1 MATNIF
7 KFDGT
12 LLTTVADGTIDST
25 HSTLRFPGNGY
36 QNYGPPILEDIL
48 WTMTNFAGA
57 NQPTLPLTGQCWYD
71 TNTSLLKIYNG
82 SSWQAAGGVLVT
94 STTPTSSPNVG
105 AFWYDSVNMQ
115 MYVWNGASW
124 DIIGPLS
131 SATNND
137 PISNTSIPT
146 YSKLDSVRLQDSLAA
161 YHQVWRIVIGGT
173 LFAIISKDAAFTPS
187 PAIAGF
193 STILPGINF
202 NSSISNVGISGDVTT
217 FRSTKDNT
225 PDLDNT
231 RSLGSSILRFSNLFA
246 YGADIKNSLNINTSN
261 GSYNF
266 QVTGTSY
273 LNGTALF
280 SSGTT
285 NAPPIRLQTGSLLTT
300 PSLGSLEFDG
310 NQLYITLDVN
320 GVPTRSVIAAGTSG
334 GNTAAVPNTLALRD
348 ASSDIYANV
357 FHGVATS
364 ARYADLAERYATD
377 TPVSPGD
384 VVILGGKKEITLSTR
399 ANDPM
404 VFGVIST
411 NPAVRL
417 NEDAGTDKTHPFVAM
432 VGRVPCK
439 VIGPVKKGE
448 RLVTSDQKGVA
459 MAASDPSQPLIPFAR
474 ALVDKETEG
483 IELIEVVLLGRA

>member
-12 LLTTVADGTIDST
+12 LLTTVADGTIDTT

-36 QNYGPPILEDIL
+36 QNYGPPVLENIL

-82 SSWQAAGGVLVT
+82 STWQAAGGVLVT
-94 STTPTSSPNVG
+94 PTIPTSSPNVG

-137 PISNTSIPT
+137 PISNTIIPT

-161 YHQVWRIVIGGT
+161 YHQVWRIIIGGT

-187 PAIAGF
+187 PAIPGF
-193 STILPGINF
+193 TTILPGLNF
-202 NSSISNVGISGDVTT
+202 NSTVSNVGISGDLTT

-231 RSLGSSILRFSNLFA
+231 RALGSSVLRFSNIFA
-246 YGADIKNSLNINTSN
+246 YNGDFKNSLTVNTSN

-280 SSGTT
+280 AAGTT
-285 NAPPIRLQTGSLLTT
+285 SAAPIRLQTGSLLTT

-310 NQLYITLDVN
+310 NQLYITLDVS

-334 GNTAAVPNTLALRD
+334 GSTSAIANTLALRD
-348 ASSDIYANV
+348 ASADIYANV

-364 ARYADLAERYATD
+364 ARYADLAERYETD
-377 TPVSPGD
+377 TLLSPGD
-384 VVILGGKKEITLSTR
+384 VVILGGKKEITASTTE
-399 ANDPM
+399 NDPM

-411 NPAVRL
+411 NPAVRM

-432 VGRVPCK
+432 VGRVPCR
-439 VIGPVKKGE
+439 VIGKVKKGE
-448 RLVTSDQKGVA
+448 RLITSEHKGVA
-459 MAASDPSQPLIPFAR
+459 KVSRDPSVPIVAFAR
-474 ALVDKETEG
+474 SLVDKETEG
-483 IELIEVVLLGRA
+483 IELIEVVLLGKV

>member
-12 LLTTVADGTIDST
+12 LLTTVADGTIDTT

-36 QNYGPPILEDIL
+36 QNYGPPIIENIL

-71 TNTSLLKIYNG
+71 TNSSLLKIYNG
-82 SSWQAAGGVLVT
+82 STWQAAGGVLVT
-94 STTPTSSPNVG
+94 PTLPTSSPNIG

-124 DIIGPLS
+124 DLIGPLTS
-131 SATNND
+131 STNND
-137 PISNTSIPT
+137 PINAAIPT
-146 YSKLDSVRLQDSLAA
+146 YSKLDSIRIQDSLAA
-161 YHQVWRIVIGGT
+161 YHQVWRIIIGGT

-202 NSSISNVGISGDVTT
+202 NSTISNVGISGDVTT

-231 RSLGSSILRFSNLFA
+231 RALGSSVLRFNNVFA
-246 YGADIKNSLNINTSN
+246 YNGDFKNSLTVNTSN
-261 GSYNF
+261 GNYNF

-280 SSGTT
+280 ASGTT
-285 NAPPIRLQTGSLLTT
+285 SAAPIRLQTGSLLTT

-334 GNTAAVPNTLALRD
+334 GSTAAVANTLALRD
-348 ASSDIYANV
+348 ASADIYANV

-364 ARYADLAERYATD
+364 ARYADLAERYETD

-384 VVILGGKKEITLSTR
+384 VVILGGDKEITLSTME
-399 ANDPM
+399 NDPM
-404 VFGVIST
+404 VFGIIST
-411 NPAVRL
+411 NPAVRM
-417 NEDAGTDKTHPFVAM
+417 NEAAGTDKTHPFVAM

-439 VIGPVKKGE
+439 VIGKVKKGD
-448 RLVTSDQKGVA
+448 RLITSQHKGVA
-459 MAASDPSQPLIPFAR
+459 KVSDNPSVPIVSFAR
-474 ALVDKETEG
+474 SLVNKETEG
-483 IELIEVVLLGRA
+483 IELIEVVLLGKA

>member
-71 TNTSLLKIYNG
+71 TNTSLLKVYNG
-82 SSWQAAGGVLVT
+82 SAWQAAGGVLV
-94 STTPTSSPNVG
+94 SSGTPTSSPNVG
-105 AFWYDSVNMQ
+105 SFWYDAVNLQ
-115 MYVWNGASW
+115 LNIWNGTGW
-124 DIIGPLS
+124 DVIGPS
-131 SATNND
+131 GSAVND
-137 PISNTSIPT
+137 DPVSNTSIPT
-146 YSKLDSVRLQDSLAA
+146 YSKLDSVRLQDTLAGF
-161 YHQVWRIVIGGT
+161 HQVWRITIGGV
-173 LFAIISKDAAFTPS
+173 LFAIISKDPAFTPS
-187 PAIAGF
+187 PAINGF
-193 STILPGINF
+193 ATILPGINF
-202 NSSISNVGISGDVTT
+202 NTTIASVGISGDVTT

-225 PDLDNT
+225 PDTDNT
-231 RSLGSSILRFSNLFA
+231 RSLGSSILRFSNLFT
-246 YGADIKNSLNINTSN
+246 YNADIKNSLNINTSN
-261 GSYNF
+261 GAYNF
-266 QVTGTSY
+266 QVSGTSY
-273 LNGTALF
+273 LNGTTLLAA
-280 SSGTT
+280 GTS
-285 NAPPIRLQTGSLLTT
+285 NSPPVKFQTGALLTT
-300 PSLGSLEFDG
+300 PSIGSFEFDG

-348 ASSDIYANV
+348 GVSDIYANV
-357 FHGVATS
+357 FRGIATS
-364 ARYADLAERYATD
+364 ARYADLAERYETD
-377 TPVSPGD
+377 TPVAPGD
-384 VVILGGKKEITLSTR
+384 VVILGGEKEITLSTKK
-399 ANDPM
+399 NDPM

-411 NPAVRL
+411 NPAVRM

-439 VIGPVKKGE
+439 VIGKVKKGE
-448 RLVTSDQKGVA
+448 RLVTSGRKGVA
-459 MAASDPSQPLIPFAR
+459 ESANDPSEPLVPFAR
-474 ALVDKETEG
+474 SLVDKETEG

>member
-12 LLTTVADGTIDST
+12 LLTTVADGTIDTT
-25 HSTLRFPGNGY
+25 HSTLKFPGNGY
-36 QNYGPPILEDIL
+36 QNYGPPLLENIL

-94 STTPTSSPNVG
+94 PTTPTSSPNIG

-124 DIIGPLS
+124 DIIGPLA
-131 SATNND
+131 SATNTD
-137 PISNTSIPT
+137 PISNTTWPT
-146 YSKLDSVRLQDSLAA
+146 YSKLDSVRIQDSLAA
-161 YHQVWRIVIGGT
+161 YHQVWRIIIGGT
-173 LFAIISKDAAFTPS
+173 LFAIISKDVAFTPS

-193 STILPGINF
+193 TTIQPGINF
-202 NSSISNVGISGDVTT
+202 NSTVANVGISGDVTT

-225 PDLDNT
+225 PDMDNT
-231 RSLGSSILRFSNLFA
+231 RALGSSILRFNNVFA
-246 YGADIKNSLNINTSN
+246 YNGDFGNSLTVNTSN

-273 LNGTALF
+273 LNGTTLF
-280 SSGTT
+280 ASGTSS
-285 NAPPIRLQTGSLLTT
+285 APPIRLQTGSLLTT

-310 NQLYITLDVN
+310 SSLYITLNVN
-320 GVPTRSVIAAGTSG
+320 GIPTRSVIAAGTSG
-334 GNTAAVPNTLALRD
+334 GSAAAVPSTLALRD
-348 ASSDIYANV
+348 ASADIYANV

-364 ARYADLAERYATD
+364 ARYADLAERYETD

-384 VVILGGKKEITLSTR
+384 VVILGGTKEITPSTVV
-399 ANDPM
+399 NDPM

-411 NPAVRL
+411 NPAIRM
-417 NEDAGTDKTHPFVAM
+417 NEAAGSDDTHPFVAL
-432 VGRVPCK
+432 VGRVPCRVVGK
-439 VIGPVKKGE
+439 VKKGE
-448 RLVTSDQKGVA
+448 WLVTSEHRGVA
-459 MAASDPSQPLIPFAR
+459 KVQDPSTHNVGFAR
-474 ALVDKETEG
+474 SLVNKETEG